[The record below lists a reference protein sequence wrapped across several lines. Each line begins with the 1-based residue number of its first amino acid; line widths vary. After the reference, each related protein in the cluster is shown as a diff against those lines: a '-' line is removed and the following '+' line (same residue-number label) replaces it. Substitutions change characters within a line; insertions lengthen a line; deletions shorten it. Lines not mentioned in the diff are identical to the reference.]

1 MIGKEALISKLGSIS
16 RLIKKAMSDD
26 DKVSTFLIQIENT
39 QVNTQDTGKLMFYS
53 SSLNFDLNSR
63 K

>member
-1 MIGKEALISKLGSIS
+1 VIGKEALISKLGSIS